1 MNKIKPFIKLCYG
14 KLMYEMTLKNN
25 ELMWNNSEIIWEN
38 MSQFIDMTGFS
49 ELIAFCVSVSI
60 GHIWTNI
67 NVMFQIVI

>member
-1 MNKIKPFIKLCYG
+1 
-14 KLMYEMTLKNN
+14 MTLKNN

>member
-1 MNKIKPFIKLCYG
+1 
-14 KLMYEMTLKNN
+14 MYEMTLKNN

-38 MSQFIDMTGFS
+38 IKKLEICQFIDMTGFS